1 MILSVNIAELLKA
14 LATNCSEGLAWI
26 LGIVG
31 TIGTGTI
38 IGAIIAIVKSKIQ
51 SKTLVE
57 NVNSTNQ
64 ANYDKLMQKIEEF
77 ETKINNSN
85 KETVE
90 GVASYG
96 KDNSIVAELLLM
108 LASKMGFSNDEIIK
122 VANKY
127 KELPKAD
134 NNVANSIV
142 ASVNQNNDAALEKEN
157 MIKEETQKNVEKINA
172 SLNKIIEEQPKESF
186 KISLWEVIS
195 YEKIL

>member
-186 KISLWEVIS
+186 KISL
-195 YEKIL
+195 